1 MSVREAPRVDPSNRD
16 QAIAWDGAE
25 GSYWAARSDR
35 FDRSLAEFNER
46 FLDAAAIDDGAKVL
60 DIGCGT
66 GWTTRAAARRAASGS
81 ALGVDLSERMIA
93 EARAAAGRDGP
104 ENARFLQADAQVY
117 PFTES
122 SFDVAISRTGAM
134 FFGGPDAAFANIA
147 RALRPGGRLVLLTW
161 REAALNE
168 WIGEFA
174 FALAAGRDLPHPPPD
189 APGPFSLADP
199 ERVRSLLEPAGFTRL
214 QFEALDERMYFGSDP
229 DDGFGF
235 VSGLLGWMLNGLDA
249 DGRTRALDALRASI
263 EAHATDRG
271 VAYRAAAWL
280 ITAERSR

>member
-1 MSVREAPRVDPSNRD
+1 MTSRAARQVDPSNRD
-16 QAIAWDGAE
+16 QAIAWDGDE
-25 GSYWAARSDR
+25 GSYWADHADR
-35 FDRSLAEFNER
+35 FDRSLADFNER
-46 FLDAAAIDDGAKVL
+46 FLDAAAIDDRARVL

-66 GWTTRAAARRAASGS
+66 GWTTRAAARRASSGS

-93 EARAAAGRDGP
+93 EAREVAGREGLG
-104 ENARFLQADAQVY
+104 NAEFLQADAQVH
-117 PFTES
+117 PFADS

-134 FFGGPDAAFANIA
+134 FFGRPDAAFTNIA

-174 FALAAGRDLPHPPPD
+174 FALAPGRDLPQPPPD
-189 APGPFSLADP
+189 VPGPFSLADP
-199 ERVRSLLEPAGFTRL
+199 ERVRDLLEPAGFTQPRL
-214 QFEALDERMYFGSDP
+214 EAVDERMYFGSDP
-229 DDGFGF
+229 DDGFRF
-235 VSGLLGWMLNGLDA
+235 VSGLLGWMLNGLEA

-263 EAHATDRG
+263 EAHVTDRG

-280 ITAERSR
+280 ITAERSL